1 MKFFGRDQ
9 NKENVEKPIVTHY
22 AKYIGVLSSNKS
34 YPTEEGAYVNFY
46 EDRIVIDL
54 LKSKHQTV
62 IPYKNMTEVQNVD
75 AGNKV
80 DLERVIGLSAITAG
94 IGRIV
99 SLLWKRH
106 AIIIVIKYSD
116 DTSEPQ
122 TMALD
127 FMSNTKLIDRK
138 MREIRNLPSRDD
150 TKATISIADEL
161 SKLVK
166 LKEQG
171 VITEEEFL
179 QLKSHLMKK
188 M

>member
-1 MKFFGRDQ
+1 M
-9 NKENVEKPIVTHY
+9 E
-22 AKYIGVLSSNKS
+22 
-34 YPTEEGAYVNFY
+34 
-46 EDRIVIDL
+46 
-54 LKSKHQTV
+54 
-62 IPYKNMTEVQNVD
+62 
-75 AGNKV
+75 
-80 DLERVIGLSAITAG
+80 
-94 IGRIV
+94 
-99 SLLWKRH
+99 RH

-138 MREIRNLPSRDD
+138 MREIRNLPSHDD

-171 VITEEEFL
+171 AITEEEFL
-179 QLKSHLMKK
+179 QLKSNLMKK
-188 M
+188 T